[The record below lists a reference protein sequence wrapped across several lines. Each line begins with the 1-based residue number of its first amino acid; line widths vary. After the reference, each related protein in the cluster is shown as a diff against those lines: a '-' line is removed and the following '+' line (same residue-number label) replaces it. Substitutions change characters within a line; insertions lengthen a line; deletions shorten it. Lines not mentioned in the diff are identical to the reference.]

1 MSINMKS
8 FLCTLTLLVFG
19 VVGCMNQAKNGN
31 TSGVSRNLFNDQT
44 SGILNGQVP
53 GAGGSGSGGSLTPQ
67 DTQALQ
73 TVVKDPLI
81 NPVLTPQD
89 KQAGIDDAI
98 SESLKKEAEA
108 LKAKAQAAKN
118 EQQRYEVYL
127 AKTALMQKI
136 ITECTVKAQKLVP
149 LPGDPVI
156 GKWVKAS
163 GDCAVNPFVVAA
175 GSKQISGISGG
186 ITGQL
191 AAYVDGRIE
200 ISSQSLRGSGKD
212 SGYRG
217 NEQASGTAS
226 LTGQRVIN
234 SKGGPRTVA
243 CSANVVLDQPQN
255 QMPEKH
261 DKAMALLGSCYQ
273 RGVAILGLQSIFTKM
288 DPRLSEV
295 LFQQMLRAE

>member
-1 MSINMKS
+1 MSIKMKS
-8 FLCTLTLLVFG
+8 LLSTLTLLVFG
-19 VVGCMNQAKNGN
+19 GVGCMNQAKNGN
-31 TSGVSRNLFNDQT
+31 SSGVSRNLFNDQT
-44 SGILNGQVP
+44 SGVLNGQVP
-53 GAGGSGSGGSLTPQ
+53 GAGGSGVGGALTPQ

-73 TVVKDPLI
+73 TVVKDPLV

-98 SESLKKEAEA
+98 SDSLKKEAEA
-108 LKAKAQAAKN
+108 LKAKAEAAKS
-118 EQQRYEVYL
+118 EQERFAIYQ
-127 AKTALMQKI
+127 AKMLLMPKI
-136 ITECTVKAQKLVP
+136 INECTAKARKLVP

-175 GSKQISGISGG
+175 GSNQVSGVSGG

-200 ISSQSLRGSGKD
+200 IRSQSLNGSGKD
-212 SGYRG
+212 SGYKG
-217 NEQASGTAS
+217 NEQASGIAS

-234 SKGGPRTVA
+234 SKGGPRYVA

-273 RGVAILGLQSIFTKM
+273 RGVAILGLQSIFSKM